1 MSDVTWG
8 GPSVCPLSPRAA
20 RWTADSLP
28 RDILL
33 QCDSASGIGKSR
45 ITQLASFGIE
55 SAGNIDRDAIM
66 QAPGFEPQ
74 LASRPC
80 IWRVDLE
87 QWSRFDPATPMRRCG
102 RDLKT
107 PLAHFQVEPK
117 ESARQVQVQ
126 ERRLAT
132 MTARLSAHDGAVATA
147 VTAAAAARTGG
158 GGVTINAGRGR
169 RHHPGSA

>member
-1 MSDVTWG
+1 
-8 GPSVCPLSPRAA
+8 
-20 RWTADSLP
+20 
-28 RDILL
+28 
-33 QCDSASGIGKSR
+33 
-45 ITQLASFGIE
+45 
-55 SAGNIDRDAIM
+55 
-66 QAPGFEPQ
+66 
-74 LASRPC
+74 
-80 IWRVDLE
+80 
-87 QWSRFDPATPMRRCG
+87 MRRCG

-147 VTAAAAARTGG
+147 VAAAAAARTGG